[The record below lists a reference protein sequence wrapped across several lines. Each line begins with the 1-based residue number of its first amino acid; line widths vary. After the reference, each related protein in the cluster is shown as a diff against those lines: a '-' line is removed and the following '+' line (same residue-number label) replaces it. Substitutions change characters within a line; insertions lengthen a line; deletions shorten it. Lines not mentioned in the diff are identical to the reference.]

1 MLPLSN
7 LFFHMLSPVII
18 CLIDYLLPFFFISL
32 FIRFTLIIMVLLHFP
47 PCFFLLLRFSFMQVL
62 LLLTLILMLL
72 DHLSFLVSVLL
83 LKFFSFFLSELGCF
97 LMRLYHLALLFGMLI
112 NDLTF
117 LFIMLSFSCLHL
129 FL

>member
-1 MLPLSN
+1 MLPLFN

-18 CLIDYLLPFFFISL
+18 CLIDHLLPFFFVSL

-47 PCFFLLLRFSFMQVL
+47 PCLFLLLCLSLMQVL

-97 LMRLYHLALLFGMLI
+97 LMGLDHLTLFLGMLI

-117 LFIMLSFSCLHL
+117 LFIL
-129 FL
+129 